1 MSPAAHWT
9 LATGLGARK
18 GLLAW
23 LFVSS
28 TQEYKRL
35 RQTKTQV
42 RVTVR
47 GFLCSPTWK
56 TEASCP
62 IRITAVLQK
71 QPEAVGVGMAH
82 HILHFYFAKCAHRMI
97 TFAFL
102 ACFSCYNKK
111 IQNSSGLNKVEV
123 YSLSSSDPGVAR
135 VREVKTLCHF
145 QCVRLSSRG
154 LVQILLPHLHPR
166 QQEAG
171 NDVQSSHSCPTKA

>member
-71 QPEAVGVGMAH
+71 QPKAVGVGMAH
-82 HILHFYFAKCAHRMI
+82 HILRFYFAKCAHRMI
-97 TFAFL
+97 LFAFL
-102 ACFSCYNKK
+102 ARFSCYNKK
-111 IQNSSGLNKVEV
+111 RRGELEQQTFIFLRSGEKDVRMADLVSGESSV
-123 YSLSSSDPGVAR
+123 P
-135 VREVKTLCHF
+135 C
-145 QCVRLSSRG
+145 
-154 LVQILLPHLHPR
+154 
-166 QQEAG
+166 
-171 NDVQSSHSCPTKA
+171 

>member
-9 LATGLGARK
+9 LAIGLGARK

-28 TQEYKRL
+28 AQEYKRL
-35 RQTKTQV
+35 RQTKTQL

-71 QPEAVGVGMAH
+71 LPEAVGVGMAH
-82 HILHFYFAKCAHRMI
+82 HILHFCFAKCAHRMI
-97 TFAFL
+97 SFAFL
-102 ACFSCYNKK
+102 VRFSSYNKK
-111 IQNSSGLNKVEV
+111 RRGELEQQTFIFLKSGEKDVRIADLVSGGAWFLVNRWLGQLLWPSCLFAVSLHGRKKEGSSG
-123 YSLSSSDPGVAR
+123 G
-135 VREVKTLCHF
+135 C
-145 QCVRLSSRG
+145 
-154 LVQILLPHLHPR
+154 LLQGH
-166 QQEAG
+166 
-171 NDVQSSHSCPTKA
+171 